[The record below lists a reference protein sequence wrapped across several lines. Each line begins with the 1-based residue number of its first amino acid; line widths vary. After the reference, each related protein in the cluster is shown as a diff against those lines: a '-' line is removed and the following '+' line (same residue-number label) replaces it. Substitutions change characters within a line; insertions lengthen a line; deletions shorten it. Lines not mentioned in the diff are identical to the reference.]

1 MLNVSVLKISKRGLL
16 LLKSKLFLKAMHI
29 IAIKRYLFIPGAA
42 RGLKNDGANKFL
54 TRAIGAIFKIFP
66 KIDINDAIS

>member
-1 MLNVSVLKISKRGLL
+1 MT
-16 LLKSKLFLKAMHI
+16 MHI